1 MNLLHFIHWMIYL
14 IKLWKQNKMRKEYDV
29 VCIYD
34 EKGKKLWD
42 VWCVRKMDQR
52 FLICEL
58 FLSEWCITQITIL
71 AIQSKSLS
79 HFSVVCSD
87 YHRYYRAVW
96 SWQRVLAFFV
106 TNNFALKLTA
116 KKFSFFFYPNNFNL
130 KKPIYLLTHTSTHT
144 KIHFLHIVR
153 QFLEHACSID
163 TYKPYTN
170 SNCITID
177 FEKNRISNVIS
188 FISL

>member
-1 MNLLHFIHWMIYL
+1 MLKILNRKNNIFYPTNSKALMHLCKL
-14 IKLWKQNKMRKEYDV
+14 ILSSRMKLATSFW
-29 VCIYD
+29 
-34 EKGKKLWD
+34 
-42 VWCVRKMDQR
+42 
-52 FLICEL
+52 L
-58 FLSEWCITQITIL
+58 FSC
-71 AIQSKSLS
+71 
-79 HFSVVCSD
+79 
-87 YHRYYRAVW
+87 
-96 SWQRVLAFFV
+96 
-106 TNNFALKLTA
+106 ALKLTA
-116 KKFSFFFYPNNFNL
+116 KKFRFFFYPNNFNL

-163 TYKPYTN
+163 TYEPYTN

>member
-1 MNLLHFIHWMIYL
+1 MIFFEIWEIGNL
-14 IKLWKQNKMRKEYDV
+14 N
-29 VCIYD
+29 
-34 EKGKKLWD
+34 
-42 VWCVRKMDQR
+42 
-52 FLICEL
+52 
-58 FLSEWCITQITIL
+58 L
-71 AIQSKSLS
+71 AIQQSNLVKENIFKSIMGILS
-79 HFSVVCSD
+79 SRMKLATSFWLFSC
-87 YHRYYRAVW
+87 
-96 SWQRVLAFFV
+96 
-106 TNNFALKLTA
+106 ALKLTA
-116 KKFSFFFYPNNFNL
+116 KKFRFFFYPNNFNL

-163 TYKPYTN
+163 IYKPYTN

>member
-1 MNLLHFIHWMIYL
+1 M
-14 IKLWKQNKMRKEYDV
+14 
-29 VCIYD
+29 
-34 EKGKKLWD
+34 
-42 VWCVRKMDQR
+42 
-52 FLICEL
+52 
-58 FLSEWCITQITIL
+58 
-71 AIQSKSLS
+71 
-79 HFSVVCSD
+79 
-87 YHRYYRAVW
+87 
-96 SWQRVLAFFV
+96 

-188 FISL
+188 FNFQYLSDFFFNFDRVYILFCTNSIQKVGLDLKTQAITCTHMCTLMCS

>member
-1 MNLLHFIHWMIYL
+1 MFPMKSGYFVVYNLVIYFILLSSYTFVFRILSCRM
-14 IKLWKQNKMRKEYDV
+14 KLATSFW
-29 VCIYD
+29 
-34 EKGKKLWD
+34 
-42 VWCVRKMDQR
+42 
-52 FLICEL
+52 L
-58 FLSEWCITQITIL
+58 FSC
-71 AIQSKSLS
+71 
-79 HFSVVCSD
+79 
-87 YHRYYRAVW
+87 
-96 SWQRVLAFFV
+96 
-106 TNNFALKLTA
+106 ALKLTA